1 MSNPQALGMLR
12 IARRDLK
19 AARMLPVASIDEA
32 SRGFQI
38 QQQTQDLE
46 GLPSTY
52 EAWYRA

>member
-19 AARMLPVASIDEA
+19 AARMLQVASIDEA

-38 QQQTQDLE
+38 QQVVEKAL
-46 GLPSTY
+46 
-52 EAWYRA
+52 